1 MRCLFT
7 CLLSLFLSSSVIGQ
21 LDTVRTFAKM
31 IKSNHNFGL
40 NNPIFD
46 ESSIMTCSNNAD
58 TISKYGAAFSLAYK
72 NEAGTT
78 GFDGYPSGTI
88 GGFRVSGTYYPG
100 DPSKCGMPVKIEDL
114 NNEFRIRWKTNQI
127 NANDPDDKWWA
138 TINVIFDGGEK
149 NAMPTVADRDYD
161 LVIQL
166 EKSEQ
171 DDLSDKAKGSG
182 GASYW
187 WFARD
192 ADDEL
197 IPFTLNIDGNEYQW
211 AVRYKFHEYASTH
224 NQAHKNNKVHIKFIP
239 IDNSNVAPY
248 LDHPLKS
255 FVDSTKTFLRF
266 LDLPDAEETLAQ
278 QKVALDSLWVKS
290 LSAGYEVYSG
300 ESTLENI
307 HFYSILDNQAPTSL
321 NLKSVVNRNGKNVVR
336 WFQSN
341 EKSLAYYSVYRS
353 INGGTYSKIV
363 AETRDTTFKDYEIT
377 NGNTYSYFI
386 TASDRSFNESTESN
400 IKSVSISSLDASV
413 TARVINSNMLSNF
426 QIQVYPNP
434 ATDQLTIASTDLN
447 NKTINIFNIAG
458 QNMTNQYNF
467 ISNGIEKV
475 VLDISTLTQGLYLI
489 KIGNNTQKV
498 FVK

>member
-1 MRCLFT
+1 MRSLFT
-7 CLLSLFLSSSVIGQ
+7 CLLSLFLSSGVIGQ
-21 LDTVRTFAKM
+21 LDTITTFAKM
-31 IKSNHNFGL
+31 IKNDHNFGL
-40 NNPIFD
+40 NNPIFN
-46 ESSIMTCSNNAD
+46 ESSIMTYHNNAD
-58 TISKYGAAFSLAYK
+58 TINKYGAAFSLAYT
-72 NEAGTT
+72 NVAGTT

-100 DPSKCGMPVKIEDL
+100 DSSKCGMPVKIEDL

-149 NAMPTVADRDYD
+149 NAMPAVADRDYD

-197 IPFTLNIDGNEYQW
+197 IPFTLNINGVEYQW

-255 FVDSTKTFLRF
+255 FIDSTKTFLRF
-266 LDLPDAEETLAQ
+266 LDLPEAEEALTT
-278 QKVALDSLWVKS
+278 QKVALDSLWIKS

-300 ESTLENI
+300 ESTLENVY
-307 HFYSILDNQAPTSL
+307 FYSLLDNQAPTNL
-321 NLKSVVNRNGKNVVR
+321 NLKSVMNRHGKNVVR
-336 WFQSN
+336 WFHSTD
-341 EKSLAYYSVYRS
+341 EAIAHYSVYRS
-353 INGGTYSKIV
+353 KNGGNYSKIV
-363 AETRDTTFKDYEIT
+363 AETRDTTFKDYEIS
-377 NGNTYSYFI
+377 NGNTYSYYI
-386 TASDRSFNESTESN
+386 TASDRSLNESTESN
-400 IKSVSISSLDASV
+400 IKSISLSSLDSPV
-413 TARVINSNMLSNF
+413 TARVNNSDVPSNF

-434 ATDQLTIASTDLN
+434 ATGQLTIASLGLN
-447 NKTINIFNIAG
+447 NKTINIFNMAG
-458 QNMTNQYNF
+458 QNLTNQSNF
-467 ISNGIEKV
+467 ISKGIEKV
-475 VLDISTLTQGLYLI
+475 VLDVSNLTQGLYLV
-489 KIGNNTQKV
+489 KVGNEAQKV
-498 FVK
+498 FIK